1 MFKIIKGTETLATV
15 ATPTWIK
22 VQENGCYGLSN
33 EAEAHGI
40 VLEGTVYHLAGRDAM
55 DGVEDVTLTEISEAA
70 YLEEQRAE
78 QEARQLQTES
88 AIAELSILIA
98 TMGGASN
105 V

>member
-1 MFKIIKGTETLATV
+1 
-15 ATPTWIK
+15 
-22 VQENGCYGLSN
+22 
-33 EAEAHGI
+33 
-40 VLEGTVYHLAGRDAM
+40 M